1 MMKCPLCKGEMQ
13 KGKTSM
19 PYETGKD
26 RLIVLKNVPA
36 LICEQCGEIFIEYS
50 VLNRVERFL
59 ETAEKSGITL
69 GFLEYQEAA

>member
-1 MMKCPLCKGEMQ
+1 MKCPLCKGEMQ

-26 RLIVLKNVPA
+26 RLIVVKDVPA
-36 LICEQCGEIFIEYS
+36 LICEQCGESFIEAP
-50 VLNRVERFL
+50 VLKRVEKIL
-59 ETAEKSGITL
+59 EVVEKSGMTL

>member
-1 MMKCPLCKGEMQ
+1 MKCPLCKGEMQ

-26 RLIVLKNVPA
+26 RLIVVKDVPA
-36 LICEQCGEIFIEYS
+36 LICDQCGESFIETS
-50 VLNRVERFL
+50 VLKRVEEIL
-59 ETAEKSGITL
+59 KVVEKSGMTL

>member
-1 MMKCPLCKGEMQ
+1 MKCPLCKGEMQ

-26 RLIVLKNVPA
+26 RLIVVKDVPA
-36 LICEQCGEIFIEYS
+36 LICEQCGESFIESS
-50 VLNRVERFL
+50 VLKRVEKIL
-59 ETAEKSGITL
+59 EAVEKSGMTL